1 MQNQNKEH
9 DKQRKYFEVFGD
21 TVKSLAFF
29 KTLTIVLVFLCLFLS
44 INLRVALKK
53 TPIVIRVDSLG
64 NAQAFENERSLQKV
78 TSSEM
83 ANFVQYFVQYF
94 TSYNFYSY
102 DDDFNKAFAMMTKE
116 CQRKMNVRLGEYG
129 VVDQIKANELK
140 TKLTITEINVIKDTP
155 DNSIIKIKGTR
166 DISSY
171 SKHEISREEIF
182 DIELVVKKVKRSM
195 NTPWGLLVENFVEEL
210 YKK

>member
-1 MQNQNKEH
+1 
-9 DKQRKYFEVFGD
+9 
-21 TVKSLAFF
+21 LA
-29 KTLTIVLVFLCLFLS
+29 

-94 TSYNFYSY
+94 TAYNFYSY
-102 DDDFNKAFAMMTKE
+102 DDDFNRAFAMMTKD
-116 CQRKMNVRLGEYG
+116 CQRKMNSRLGEYG
-129 VVDQIKANELK
+129 IVDQIKANELK
-140 TKLTITEINVIKDTP
+140 TKLTITEINVVKDTP
-155 DNSIIKIKGTR
+155 DTSIIKVKGTR
-166 DISSY
+166 DITSY
-171 SKHEISREEIF
+171 SKHDVNREEIF
-182 DIELVVKKVKRSM
+182 DIELVVRKVKRSM